1 MEIGIVGAGFVG
13 KATGLLAWEPK
24 VTLEE
29 GLAHMAARQSKS
41 VPLKCTLPWEVGE
54 LRSRSCFS

>member
-29 GLAHMAARQSKS
+29 GLAHMVAGQSKS
-41 VPLKCTLPWEVGE
+41 VPLKCT
-54 LRSRSCFS
+54 